1 MNLSKRKNV
10 IIAVLVF
17 LLGMAIVGVTARQ
30 ENIAQKQRKVVKAQL
45 HLNSATAS
53 LKKDLQEAATAT
65 EVLEAVAHATN
76 GSTAELYKTM
86 KSTYEKTKNIYSL
99 HIAPKGVVTSVYPP
113 VKDKMGKIDFLHDQ
127 ETKEVSVYSRNKN
140 VTIIRGP
147 FALQEGGQGI
157 AIQNPVFLHNKFWGF
172 TVALIKTND
181 LFNDSLSSLEDSG
194 YYYNLYKSHVN
205 ESSFE
210 KMASS
215 HHKLYHP
222 VVAYFRVGASSWKLE
237 VEKAD
242 VHVISKEVMLIIIL
256 GTLLAIV
263 ISVML
268 YMILSYLKSQK
279 ELTRLVNVDYLTNVY
294 NRHGFDS
301 HSSELLKEHPEG
313 VYTGLLIDVDTF
325 KSVNDLYGHAIGDE
339 TLKHLAGMLKLYF
352 GHHAIYGRN
361 GGDEFSALIK
371 NMNEEEV
378 TVFLNK
384 FIHRPFSFE
393 YQGKEYKYSISIG
406 YAIYPTQA
414 KDLSELMRKADMAL
428 YSVKLR
434 GKHGLSLYEEDMVYE
449 GRSSLG
455 FNLKDLSINLPG
467 AFFIYQH
474 DSGKLLFVNKALVDL
489 LEYDSEA
496 DFMKAVHGNTKGL
509 VVSEEY
515 EQARNEVKAQLAH
528 NKKNGM
534 YSLDYHVETHKTH
547 RKIKVHT
554 LSHMVHNEYFGKISY
569 VILEELPE

>member
-1 MNLSKRKNV
+1 MNLSKRKNMM
-10 IIAVLVF
+10 IVLIVF
-17 LLGMAIVGVTARQ
+17 LLGMATVAVTARQ
-30 ENIAQKQRKVVKAQL
+30 EYINQKQKRFDKAQL

-53 LKKDLQEAATAT
+53 LKKDLQEAAHAT
-65 EVLEAVAHATN
+65 ELLEAVANASD
-76 GSTAELYKTM
+76 GSTAELNKTL
-86 KSTYEKTKNIYSL
+86 KCAYENTKNIYSL
-99 HIAPKGVVTSVYPP
+99 HIAPQGIVTSVYPP
-113 VKDKMGKIDFLHDQ
+113 IKHKMAKIDFLHDQ
-127 ETKEVSVYSRNKN
+127 ETKAVSTYSRDKN

-147 FALQEGGQGI
+147 FSLQEGGQGI
-157 AIQNPVFLHNKFWGF
+157 AIQNPVFFHNKFWGF

-205 ESSFE
+205 ERSFE

-242 VHVISKEVMLIIIL
+242 VHVISKEVMLINIL

-313 VYTGLLIDVDTF
+313 VYTGLLIDVDNF

-339 TLKHLAGMLKLYF
+339 TLKHLASMLKLHF
-352 GHHAIYGRN
+352 GHHAICGRN
-361 GGDEFSALIK
+361 GGDEFSVLVK
-371 NMNEEEV
+371 DMDKEEV
-378 TVFLNK
+378 TNFLEQ
-384 FIHRPFSFE
+384 FIHRDFSFDE
-393 YQGKEYKYSISIG
+393 QGKHYQYSISIG
-406 YAIYPTQA
+406 YAMYPTQA

-509 VVSEEY
+509 VVPEEY
-515 EQARNEVKAQLAH
+515 EQARNEVKAQLAR